1 MTTGAEP
8 TYHRVASPTQS
19 VAIAQKQR
27 ASREIWGTVPRGG
40 CDPVVEAYR
49 GPLRPGQ
56 DGVEFTVAL
65 PPDPGSAPSRPEWRP
80 PRVRK
85 HWDSGIEY
93 AVLEQVTVTK
103 IVDGGQLI

>member
-8 TYHRVASPTQS
+8 TYHRLASPTQTAV
-19 VAIAQKQR
+19 VAQQQR
-27 ASREIWGTVPRGG
+27 ASQEIWGKVPRGG
-40 CDPVVEAYR
+40 CDPVVEAYS

-56 DGVEFTVAL
+56 DGIEFTVAL
-65 PPDPGSAPSRPEWRP
+65 PPDPGSAPGRPEWRP
-80 PRVRK
+80 PNVPRRW
-85 HWDSGIEY
+85 HGGMEY